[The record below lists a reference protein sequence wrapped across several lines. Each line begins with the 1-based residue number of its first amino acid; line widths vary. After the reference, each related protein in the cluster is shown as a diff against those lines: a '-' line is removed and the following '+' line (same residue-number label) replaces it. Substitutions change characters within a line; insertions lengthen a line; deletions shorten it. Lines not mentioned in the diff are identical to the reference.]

1 MKPSLIESLVL
12 ILNNNYG
19 SCYNRKVGLDGI
31 EETFIGPFSVKP
43 DSSANN
49 KLIVASPE
57 VVEIITGLGFT
68 LDEKSGFYKVDY
80 YTKKSE
86 KI

>member
-1 MKPSLIESLVL
+1 ME
-12 ILNNNYG
+12 
-19 SCYNRKVGLDGI
+19 GI
-31 EETFIGPFSVKP
+31 EETLIGPFSVKP
-43 DSSANN
+43 VSSAND

-80 YTKKSE
+80 YKKKSA